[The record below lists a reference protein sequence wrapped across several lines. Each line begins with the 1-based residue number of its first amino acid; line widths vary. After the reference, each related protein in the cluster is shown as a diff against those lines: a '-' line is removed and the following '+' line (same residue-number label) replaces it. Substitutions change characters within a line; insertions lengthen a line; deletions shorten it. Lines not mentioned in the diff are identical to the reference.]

1 MLSRRYLAALA
12 LVMVAAV
19 ALAAAPTTMSVQVKN
34 GQLRVTPSFLGKIV
48 APVGYGVQVQVLETQ
63 GEWNKVSGGGA
74 TGWIH
79 NSALSRKKIVMTAGQ
94 QTAQT
99 GASSD
104 ELALA
109 GKGFNSDVE
118 AKFKADHKDI
128 DFKWVDRMEKMRVTP
143 EQSRDFFKDGGL
155 SALEKGGT
163 P

>member
-63 GEWNKVSGGGA
+63 GEWNKVSGAGA

-118 AKFKADHKDI
+118 AQFKKDNKSV
-128 DFKWVDRMEKMRVTP
+128 DFTWVDKMEKYKVSP
-143 EQSRDFFKDGGL
+143 ENVMEFLKDGGVKP
-155 SALEKGGT
+155 AEGGA